1 MELLKKNIRMNR
13 QKSRAV
19 NQITL
24 EEDMNVPD
32 NRPDVGSI
40 VQEEGHLRIDETKI
54 LENQILLS
62 GSLEV
67 KILYIPDEGERQVH
81 RLDTG
86 IPFEEKLN
94 LEGVQTGDNIRV
106 KWDMEDLN
114 VHLINSRKLS
124 IRALVTFAAAIE
136 ELYDTQAAVELR
148 GIDEV
153 SVRTKELHPLSLAVQ
168 KRDILRI
175 REEVALASNKPN
187 IGELLWES
195 VQLRGTD
202 VRVSDGQ
209 LDIRGELF
217 IFVLYAGDD
226 ENGTKQWM
234 ETALPFSGSV
244 ECTECRAGMVP
255 DVEITLAESNL
266 EVRPD
271 YDGEERLVQVEATL
285 DLDIK
290 LYEEEQVEILA
301 DVYTPVRE
309 LIPVT
314 SRETYES
321 LVVRNFSKCR
331 ANERIRME
339 QNQPRM
345 LQLCHVRGEIK
356 IDDTRITD
364 RGVQVDGAVFVS
376 ILYIT
381 ADDALP
387 FAAMNGM
394 VPFQHT
400 IEVEG
405 MDSGCRYTLR
415 TELEQLSAMMI
426 DSEELEVKA
435 AVNLGVLIVRVHEE
449 ECMIDVEEKE
459 LDLKKLQELPGIVG
473 YIVQP
478 GDSLW
483 NIAKTYYTTPAR
495 ICELNGLESEDVRS
509 GRQLLLLKEL
519 PGYRAGV
526 KEI

>member
-13 QKSRAV
+13 QKSKAV
-19 NQITL
+19 NQVTL
-24 EEDMNVPD
+24 EEDLNVPD
-32 NRPDVGSI
+32 SKPDAGNI
-40 VQEEGHLRIDETKI
+40 IQEEGNLKIEETKI
-54 LENQILLS
+54 LENQILL
-62 GSLEV
+62 GGWLEV
-67 KILYIPDEGERQVH
+67 KILYVSDDGERQLH
-81 RLDTG
+81 RLDAKL
-86 IPFEEKLN
+86 PFEEKLN
-94 LEGVQTGDNIRV
+94 LEGAQAGDNIRV

-124 IRALVTFAAAIE
+124 IRALVTFAASIE
-136 ELYDTQAAVELR
+136 ELYDTQAAVELH
-148 GIDEV
+148 GVDEV
-153 SVRTKELHPLSLAVQ
+153 TVRTKELTPLSLAVQ

-175 REEVALASNKPN
+175 KDEINLASNKPN

-209 LDIRGELF
+209 IDIRGELF

-226 ENGTKQWM
+226 GNGTKQWI
-234 ETALPFSGSV
+234 ETAMPFSGSI
-244 ECTECRAGMVP
+244 ECGECSASMIP
-255 DVEITLAESNL
+255 DVEITLASSNL

-271 YDGEERLVQVEATL
+271 YDGEERLIQVEAVL

-309 LIPVT
+309 LNPVT
-314 SRETYES
+314 AQEVYES
-321 LVVRNFSKCR
+321 LVMKNFSKCR
-331 ANERIRME
+331 TNERVRME
-339 QNQPRM
+339 PKQPRM
-345 LQLCHVRGEIK
+345 LQICHSKGEVK
-356 IDDTRITD
+356 IDDARITE
-364 RGVQVDGAVFVS
+364 RGIQVEGAVYVS

-387 FAAMNGM
+387 FALMRGM

-400 IEVEG
+400 IEAEG
-405 MDSGCRYTLR
+405 VSQECRFSLK
-415 TELEQLSAMMI
+415 TELEQLSTMMI

-435 AVNLGVLIVRVHEE
+435 AVNLGVLIVQVHREA
-449 ECMIDVEEKE
+449 CITDVEEHE
-459 LDLKKLQELPGIVG
+459 LDLKKIQELPGIVG

-483 NIAKTYYTTPAR
+483 NIAKTYYTTPKR
-495 ICELNGLESEDVRS
+495 IVELNGLESEEIQPGNR
-509 GRQLLLLKEL
+509 LLI
-519 PGYRAGV
+519 V
-526 KEI
+526 KDAAKMG